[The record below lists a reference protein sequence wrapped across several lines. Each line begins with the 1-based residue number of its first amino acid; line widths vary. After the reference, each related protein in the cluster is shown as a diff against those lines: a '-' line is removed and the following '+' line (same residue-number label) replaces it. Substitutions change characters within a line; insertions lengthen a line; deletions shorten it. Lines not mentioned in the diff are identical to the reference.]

1 MNLITLN
8 IAGQQSTLGIRWLR
22 IQQLINDIPFAQ
34 LELRIPTDNHGAADD
49 KAQQEVSR
57 FSLGA
62 RVVIKRDKKPLFNG
76 YLVQKKMQ
84 LKGKYWSVRLEAR
97 HALQKLTFLPRCR
110 VFRQQNDNT
119 VLKGLLQAAGVKLT
133 QKAAVQLSSKHD
145 QLIQFRLSDW
155 QFIRSRLLSTN
166 CWLLPDA
173 ASDAVVICPLSDA
186 PTGARTLARDSRDY
200 TLYEANL
207 SFDNRFTLDSVS
219 LQGWDITA
227 QRLTPA
233 QKSQAS
239 AFRPWRPEGKVG
251 QSSSGRQDYAL
262 SFSMLPEDTLKSLSS
277 SWLNHQ
283 QMTGL
288 QGYIVLAG
296 TQDFAPGDPLT
307 LSRFGAGLD
316 GTAILSGVNQLFDVQ
331 NGWRSELVIGLT
343 ASILEPAPPVR
354 SLHIGTVAD
363 FTADPQHQDRI
374 ALHLPAL
381 NLPDS
386 LIFAR
391 LSKPWASNANGFC
404 FYPNPGDEVVVGFID
419 SDPRYPMIL
428 GSLHNPKNT
437 APFPPDAKNNRKG
450 LIVSKAGKTQALMID
465 TDEKTLMLIA
475 GENTLTFTV
484 EGDIAMSTPNAM
496 QLHAD
501 MLGLQADSN
510 LSINGKQQV
519 EITSEEAV
527 AVSTPKSMQLHADT
541 LGLQADSNLSIA
553 GKQQVEITSAKVNMK
568 K

>member
-1 MNLITLN
+1 MNLITLD
-8 IAGQQSTLGIRWLR
+8 IAGQRSSLGIRRLR
-22 IQQLINDIPFAQ
+22 VHQLINDIPSAQ

-49 KAQQEVSR
+49 KVQQEVSR

-62 RVVIKRDKKPLFNG
+62 HVVIERDKKPLFNG
-76 YLVQKKMQ
+76 YLVQKKIQ

-97 HALQKLTFLPRCR
+97 HVLQKLTFLPRSR
-110 VFRQQNDNT
+110 VFRKQDDNT
-119 VLKGLLQAAGVKLT
+119 VLKGLLQSVGVKLT
-133 QKAAVQLSSKHD
+133 QKAVTQLGNKHD

-173 ASDAVVICPLSDA
+173 SSDAVVIRSLSEA
-186 PTGARTLARDSRDY
+186 VTGARTLARDSRDY
-200 TLYEANL
+200 TLYEVNL
-207 SFDNRFTLDSVS
+207 SFDNRFTLDTLA
-219 LQGWDITA
+219 LQGWDIAA

-239 AFRPWRPEGKVG
+239 TFRPWKPEGKADQASLG
-251 QSSSGRQDYAL
+251 QQDYAL
-262 SFSMLPEDTLKSLSS
+262 AFSMLPEDTLKTLST

-296 TQDFAPGDPLT
+296 TQDFALGDTLT
-307 LSRFGAGLD
+307 LSRFGAGMD
-316 GTAILSGVNQLFDVQ
+316 GSAILSGVNQLFDVQ
-331 NGWRSELVIGLT
+331 NGWRSELVIGLP
-343 ASILEPAPPVR
+343 ASVLEPTPPVR

-363 FTADPQHQDRI
+363 FTADPLHQDRI

-428 GSLHNPKNT
+428 GSLHNPKNI

-450 LIVSKAGKTQALMID
+450 LIVSQSGKTQALMID

-475 GENTLTFTV
+475 GDNTLTLTV
-484 EGDIAMSTPNAM
+484 EGDIDMSA
-496 QLHAD
+496 LKA
-501 MLGLQADSN
+501 
-510 LSINGKQQV
+510 
-519 EITSEEAV
+519 
-527 AVSTPKSMQLHADT
+527 MQLHADT
-541 LGLQADSNLSIA
+541 LNLQADSDLSIT
-553 GKQQVEITSAKVNMK
+553 GKQQVEITSAKINMK